1 MLLWRA
7 LNTVKSVPY
16 RLVRQLGESSIR
28 SLICCSLLPEHD
40 MSHHTITSSAFRSQ
54 PLHETKEMAADF
66 FFSTAIA
73 FRFYNPKMER
83 LSGSLTYKTP
93 ATMAGCQYHL
103 STITRATQQLQPHPE
118 QWQPHTTHS
127 PLPRTTTL
135 PLRDINKSKEATVS
149 ATNVVQ
155 LRTLLLRDSACAV
168 DAYVYQTNTHCPC
181 LQLTV
186 FSY

>member
-103 STITRATQQLQPHPE
+103 STITRVTQHYILIL
-118 QWQPHTTHS
+118 S
-127 PLPRTTTL
+127 NGNR
-135 PLRDINKSKEATVS
+135 
-149 ATNVVQ
+149 
-155 LRTLLLRDSACAV
+155 LLLTARRRELLLSLFGTSTKAKRLPSLRPMWC
-168 DAYVYQTNTHCPC
+168 
-181 LQLTV
+181 
-186 FSY
+186 S